1 MRRVEALMN
10 TGGGDSSALKDPKAD
25 KKLYVGNLP
34 ANITP

>member
-1 MRRVEALMN
+1 MAS
-10 TGGGDSSALKDPKAD
+10 GGMDPNSIKDPKAD